1 MTSFENISLVSA
13 PLSVREVPLADQLG
27 KIRPQDQRAI
37 QIARW
42 RVPGMASASGATEVT
57 TVQLL
62 EDFAKY
68 FLSWIN
74 RWAEDGF
81 EPIGRQWQM
90 RADGIGDEREWH
102 VGEQLLRGSF
112 VNLDEQG
119 RLVMMG
125 SDEVERCI
133 SINEYFALGRE

>member
-1 MTSFENISLVSA
+1 MINVEQHPPNPEPEEFN
-13 PLSVREVPLADQLG
+13 SVR
-27 KIRPQDQRAI
+27 
-37 QIARW
+37 
-42 RVPGMASASGATEVT
+42 ASGATEVT
-57 TVQLL
+57 TAQIL

-81 EPIGRQWQM
+81 EPIGRQWQI
-90 RADGIGDEREWH
+90 RADGIGDELELRL
-102 VGEQLLRGSF
+102 GDRLLRGSF

-125 SDEVERCI
+125 TDQIERRI
-133 SINEYFALGRE
+133 SVNEYFALGRE